1 MTAGDKAINYI
12 SMFIGGAVG
21 LAVGLVIYR
30 RTMARA
36 AELAREEGLDSA
48 ALSVEEGLG
57 GYEDERTR
65 PSWIPRM
72 RRCSCQTTI
81 FRCGTGQMTRADIM
95 MTMMKTLVMSRV
107 TRGGIRQTQKVMVR
121 GGPEPWVSCIKL
133 EQ

>member
-57 GYEDERTR
+57 GYEDERDSPLMDPEDAAVLMSDDDISLWDR
-65 PSWIPRM
+65 PDDEGRYYDDDDEDAGHESGNK
-72 RRCSCQTTI
+72 RR
-81 FRCGTGQMTRADIM
+81 D
-95 MTMMKTLVMSRV
+95 
-107 TRGGIRQTQKVMVR
+107 
-121 GGPEPWVSCIKL
+121 
-133 EQ
+133 